1 MDEKRDDE
9 VMTADQVAALLAL
22 SVDHV
27 RKLSRDGSVP
37 AHKLPGGRG
46 WRYLRG
52 EVLDLLRGL

>member
-1 MDEKRDDE
+1 
-9 VMTADQVAALLAL
+9 MTAEQVADLLR
-22 SVDHV
+22 VTV
-27 RKLSRDGSVP
+27 RKLSRDGSIP